1 MSEFEMEYV
10 TCENCKSEYTV
21 KVWDELDITENPA
34 LREKILRDEIITSKC
49 KVCNHENTTV
59 YPVICIDNKMK
70 IIIWYLPVD
79 EKEFKNSCNALNGE
93 LLGEYDVTSDYQLRV
108 TDDYNEL
115 KEKIIARNENL
126 DDRVLEIAKEVYKSQ
141 IVCDGSEIELE
152 DIYGMYVNVGEKGQV
167 VFDMLLSD
175 ERCMNI
181 PLEQEVYDKICK
193 DAAPFFD
200 DKLRFQHVNTE
211 FAIKIL
217 RNMVAKYEKEKG
229 KEQF

>member
-59 YPVICIDNKMK
+59 YPVICIDNEMK

-79 EKEFKNSCNALNGE
+79 EKEFKNSYKALNGE

-126 DDRVLEIAKEVYKSQ
+126 DDRVLEIAKEVYKNQ

-181 PLEQEVYDKICK
+181 PLEQEVYDKICE

>member
-21 KVWDELDITENPA
+21 KVWDELDITENSA

-59 YPVICIDNKMK
+59 YPVICIDNEMK

-79 EKEFKNSCNALNGE
+79 EKEFKNSCKALNGE

-141 IVCDGSEIELE
+141 IVCDGNEIELE
-152 DIYGMYVNVGEKGQV
+152 DIYGMYVNVGENGQV

-181 PLEQEVYDKICK
+181 PLEQEVYDKICE

>member
-79 EKEFKNSCNALNGE
+79 EKEFKNSCKALNGE

-108 TDDYNEL
+108 TDNYNEL

-141 IVCDGSEIELE
+141 IVCDGSE

>member
-79 EKEFKNSCNALNGE
+79 EKEFKNSCKALNGE

-108 TDDYNEL
+108 TDNYNEL

-126 DDRVLEIAKEVYKSQ
+126 DDRVLEIATEVYKSQ

>member
-59 YPVICIDNKMK
+59 YPVICIDNEMK
-70 IIIWYLPVD
+70 IIIWYLPVE
-79 EKEFKNSCNALNGE
+79 EKEFKNSCKALNGE

-141 IVCDGSEIELE
+141 IVCDGREIELE

-181 PLEQEVYDKICK
+181 PLEQEVYDKICE